1 MGNDMKKIAVILS
14 GCGHLD
20 GSEIHEATMS
30 LWAIHKHGAEFHCFA
45 PDKKQ
50 HHIINHSTGEEQGG
64 SRNILIESAR
74 IARGKISALSLYKA
88 EDFDALLLPGGFGAA
103 KNLSSY
109 AFDGES
115 MNVDPDVENAL
126 LETRKAQ
133 KPIGA
138 LCIAPIILAKI
149 FPGVALTLG
158 QESAAVEHAEQMGA
172 NMQTTHHG
180 QIVIDEALKVVTSP
194 CYMLESRIDQIG
206 DGAEAVVKALL
217 EFCH

>member
-1 MGNDMKKIAVILS
+1 MKKIAVILS

-30 LWAIHKHGAEFHCFA
+30 LWAIHKNGAEFHCFA
-45 PDKKQ
+45 PNKQ
-50 HHIINHSTGEEQGG
+50 QHTVNHCTGEEQNDT
-64 SRNILIESAR
+64 RNVLIESAR
-74 IARGKISALSLYKA
+74 IARGKISDLNLYKA
-88 EDFDALLLPGGFGAA
+88 EDYDALLLPGGFGAA

-109 AFDGES
+109 AFAGEA
-115 MNVDPDVENAL
+115 MIVDPDVEKAL
-126 LETRKAQ
+126 FDTQKAQ

-158 QESAAVEHAEQMGA
+158 QESSAVEHAENMGA
-172 NMQTTHHG
+172 NMQKTNHG

-194 CYMLESRIDQIG
+194 CYMLESRVDQIG

-217 EFCH
+217 ELCN

>member
-1 MGNDMKKIAVILS
+1 MGDDMKKIAVILS

-30 LWAIHKHGAEFHCFA
+30 LWAIHKHGADFHCFA
-45 PDKKQ
+45 PNKEQ
-50 HHIINHSTGEEQGG
+50 HNTVNHRTGKVEG
-64 SRNILIESAR
+64 SPRNILTESAR
-74 IARGKISALSLYKA
+74 IARGNISEISLYRP
-88 EDFDALLLPGGFGAA
+88 EDYDALLLPGGFGAA

-109 AFDGES
+109 AFDAEKMEVDGE
-115 MNVDPDVENAL
+115 VEQAL
-126 LETRKAQ
+126 QATRAAE

-138 LCIAPIILAKI
+138 LCIAPIILAKL

-158 QESAAVEHAEQMGA
+158 QESPAVDHAELLGA
-172 NMQTTHHG
+172 NIQTTNHG

-206 DGAEAVVKALL
+206 EGAEAVVQALL
-217 EFCH
+217 DFCD

>member
-1 MGNDMKKIAVILS
+1 MKKIAVILS

-30 LWAIHKHGAEFHCFA
+30 LWAIHKHGADFHCFA
-45 PDKKQ
+45 PNKQQ
-50 HHIINHSTGEEQGG
+50 HHIVDHSTGKEQEG

-74 IARGKISALSLYKA
+74 IARGQISDLALYTP
-88 EDFDALLLPGGFGAA
+88 EDYDALLLPGGFGAA

-109 AFDGES
+109 AFEGEAMS
-115 MNVDPDVENAL
+115 VDPSVEKAL
-126 LETRKAQ
+126 RETREAE

-158 QESAAVEHAEQMGA
+158 QESPAVEHAENFGA
-172 NMQTTHHG
+172 NMQTTNHG

-206 DGAEAVVKALL
+206 EGAEAVVSALL
-217 EFCH
+217 DFYR